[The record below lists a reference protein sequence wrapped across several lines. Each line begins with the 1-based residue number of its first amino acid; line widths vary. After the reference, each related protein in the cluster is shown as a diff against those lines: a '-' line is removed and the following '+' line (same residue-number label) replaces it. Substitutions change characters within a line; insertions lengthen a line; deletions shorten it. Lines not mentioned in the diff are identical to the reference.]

1 MYPYATLEGMRLLV
15 IEDEPLIAFT
25 MVDSL
30 QTAGAAVAR
39 STGTE
44 REALSAIE
52 HGKFDAALLDA
63 NLHGRPVTAVAAALL
78 RHRIPFAFVTGY
90 DRQALP
96 ESFRHLTILHKPF
109 NDHQLLETVAG
120 LVARPEGV
128 VQLPS

>member
-1 MYPYATLEGMRLLV
+1 MNLANAWISE
-15 IEDEPLIAFT
+15 AA
-25 MVDSL
+25 VDSDAKASV
-30 QTAGAAVAR
+30 AGR
-39 STGTE
+39 
-44 REALSAIE
+44 RAIGLVEDLE